1 MTKCWEK
8 EPSLRYITTSFPQL
22 AILCQTVVP
31 MNVHTCIEAGDAG
44 MAELGKRASHQY
56 GTYIMYLLELI
67 LHALVLYKHRRM

>member
-1 MTKCWEK
+1 MAKCWEK

-31 MNVHTCIEAGDAG
+31 MNVHTCNEAGDAG

-56 GTYIMYLLELI
+56 GTYIMY
-67 LHALVLYKHRRM
+67 VWN